1 MSRYW
6 PASAGQLHVALDH
19 SHRRSPWRPVS
30 PDKPKRRPSSRK
42 RKVRPDSSSHVAGP
56 ADAANLYQLLVE
68 SVTDYAIFV
77 LDSGGNIRSWNPGA
91 KRLKGYSESEILGK
105 HFSIFYTEEDA
116 NAGKP
121 ARELEAAT
129 QSGRVEDEGWRVRKD
144 GTCFWANV
152 IITALR
158 DEHRTL
164 LGFAKITRDL
174 TARRNAEEQARV
186 LVAET
191 AAREES
197 ERHAERLAQLSE
209 ELQQQA
215 LELEAQTEEA
225 QSLAEEL
232 EQTNEKLQQQAAE
245 AEVARAAAEAAN
257 LAKTEFLAVMS
268 HELRTPLN
276 AIAGYAELLSMGLR
290 GPVTPEQLEDLE
302 RIARS
307 ERSCSGP
314 RHRNGYSAGE
324 AAGDL
329 RAVRAARPQP
339 NERPGRLG
347 ARPRDQSRSRAG
359 HGRRLVR
366 GERAG
371 AWLYSRPHAPARTIS
386 FGRRT
391 RVSCALLT
399 RPMNGIHPVHRLRRL
414 DDGDVQI
421 DDDRLLIAPHEYAL
435 KRLVDGGIDLL
446 MRHIRRDVNEVA
458 RPSLGDV
465 LEAITP
471 PHSRPPFHHIDHT
484 LERAMMVRAGLRVRL
499 NRHRARPDLCRPGA
513 RVRDRGRERH
523 AGRLRR
529 VQIQLVAVD
538 DAHAVRAPIVLL
550 VRLHVATLLHLISS
564 C

>member
-1 MSRYW
+1 
-6 PASAGQLHVALDH
+6 
-19 SHRRSPWRPVS
+19 VS

-42 RKVRPDSSSHVAGP
+42 RKARPDSSSHVADP
-56 ADAANLYQLLVE
+56 TDAANLYQLLVE

-77 LDSGGNIRSWNPGA
+77 LDSGGIIRSWNPGA
-91 KRLKGYSESEILGK
+91 ERLKGYSESEIVGR

-121 ARELEAAT
+121 ARELEVAT
-129 QSGRVEDEGWRVRKD
+129 RSGRGEDEGWRVRKD

-152 IITALR
+152 IITALH
-158 DEHRTL
+158 DEHGTL

-186 LVAET
+186 LAAET

-276 AIAGYAELLSMGLR
+276 AIAGYAELVSMGLR

-307 ERSCSGP
+307 ERTLLSLINDILNYA
-314 RHRNGYSAGE
+314 RLEAGQVE
-324 AAGDL
+324 
-329 RAVRAARPQP
+329 
-339 NERPGRLG
+339 
-347 ARPRDQSRSRAG
+347 
-359 HGRRLVR
+359 
-366 GERAG
+366 
-371 AWLYSRPHAPARTIS
+371 Y
-386 FGRRT
+386 T
-391 RVSCALLT
+391 REHV
-399 RPMNGIHPVHRLRRL
+399 PVHT
-414 DDGDVQI
+414 
-421 DDDRLLIAPHEYAL
+421 
-435 KRLVDGGIDLL
+435 LVDGLETLVSPQLRAKRLRFNFGGCEPDLAVEADPDKVRQIIVNLLSNAIKFTPGEGSIRIECEADPTSVRVLVRDTGTGIPPEKLQAIFEPFVQLDRSLTNVQEGSGLGLAISRDL
-446 MRHIRRDVNEVA
+446 A
-458 RPSLGDV
+458 
-465 LEAITP
+465 
-471 PHSRPPFHHIDHT
+471 
-484 LERAMMVRAGLRVRL
+484 RAMGG
-499 NRHRARPDLCRPGA
+499 DLCAESAPGL
-513 RVRDRGRERH
+513 GST
-523 AGRLRR
+523 
-529 VQIQLVAVD
+529 LVLTLPRAQSASD
-538 DAHAVRAPIVLL
+538 DARA
-550 VRLHVATLLHLISS
+550 
-564 C
+564 